1 MIDSTSVLFG
11 LEDDFVVISL
21 ERLLSTCWAASA
33 SEWAARSRCMT
44 RCHIAP
50 A

>member
-21 ERLLSTCWAASA
+21 ERL
-33 SEWAARSRCMT
+33 SENDVRVVIEQRD
-44 RCHIAP
+44 R
-50 A
+50 